1 MNISNCVQN
10 DDGSLDFEFHV
21 DQEEA
26 AFLMDFAIKSLIHN
40 GIIKITQDSQ
50 EVSLPDTYTEDLF
63 PETEGG
69 LQ

>member
-10 DDGSLDFEFHV
+10 EDGSLDFDFHV
-21 DQEEA
+21 DSDEA

-40 GIIKITQDSQ
+40 GILR
-50 EVSLPDTYTEDLF
+50 VTEDPEQQLDLF

-69 LQ
+69 IQ